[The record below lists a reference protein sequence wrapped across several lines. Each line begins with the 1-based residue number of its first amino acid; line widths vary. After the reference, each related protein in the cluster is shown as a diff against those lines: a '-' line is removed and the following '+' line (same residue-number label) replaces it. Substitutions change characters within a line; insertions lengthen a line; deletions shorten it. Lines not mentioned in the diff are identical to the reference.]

1 MRGTTIRGELDK
13 RLAAVSARTALLA
26 GELERLSR
34 DTGQPSAA
42 LQARTLQLQ
51 MQLVLALAKG
61 RPTERILREF
71 REVVGKCEGLAGF
84 PLESLVE
91 ILTELGELFGGLPA
105 YDELFETV
113 LAVQARRRSEVVA
126 AGMLLVRGEQQ
137 LRADRPYNAIRTLGL
152 SLRRFYKHESRAD
165 AVHALYSCGCA
176 YERVGLLW
184 AARGT
189 LLSAA
194 SLAAGEWWKY
204 GDVTIS
210 QAACYRRI
218 KWLELQLGRIPQAL
232 SWHEVDMVVRAILI
246 EKGAMRNNPSKEDV
260 AFDAVFGLLLLKT
273 DHWELKRLSSLPDVL
288 DRLGLFSASV
298 ALTYALGYEDE
309 LREIFFREVGAKED
323 MHAFF
328 VKWRDQPA
336 SKDLPERPSLYEGKK
351 VTLKSRVLGCDV
363 TVESDN
369 LSPCVELSES
379 LLAALES
386 LLSTGTVEHVA
397 AREPVLTIDVRRSDF
412 AKQPFEFELRD
423 DTGRPHVNITCAGF
437 DPHILSTE
445 VQTDVRERLTD
456 LLTNIFARIV
466 VTHDFHQ
473 VLERLFRDE
482 LALDRSVNFAGS
494 FITVANVLG
503 REPKSRV
510 SSWSDPEAREYPNA
524 RTEAWDAHVPRAAE
538 RTQSNAKP
546 LTPGK
551 DNPPDDLFDR
561 SNVRQSEIQTVSLIR
576 ETLWNKAKWSA
587 TVFGTAADEASPP
600 ILALAFK
607 DAQGAKQIFHF
618 WRGELGEVD
627 AEERL
632 RIAIIRGISRT
643 HPYWYKVLVG
653 SNHDLEL
660 SRQGVRYA
668 AFVSRINKMQP
679 DSGDNLERFLRSYER
694 FKGYFLMPGAL
705 RAAEP
710 EILYGSALFKR
721 ELHVRQAWE
730 IGRNDPDGVAIHPD
744 DGPLIPDGQENA
756 PVLALL
762 KWKQE
767 RSKA

>member
-1 MRGTTIRGELDK
+1 MRLTKAAYRTPCRESSKSWLDPTRTLYQYGCVRLIPRMIAILSRSSASTSPSSPRQKCKICLAPWASLNASARIGGEASS
-13 RLAAVSARTALLA
+13 AAVPNTVADHFALFQ
-26 GELERLSR
+26 RVSR
-34 DTGQPSAA
+34 ISETVWV
-42 LQARTLQLQ
+42 LLCLTLLRSNRSSGG
-51 MQLVLALAKG
+51 LALDW
-61 RPTERILREF
+61 
-71 REVVGKCEGLAGF
+71 V
-84 PLESLVE
+84 
-91 ILTELGELFGGLPA
+91 
-105 YDELFETV
+105 
-113 LAVQARRRSEVVA
+113 RS
-126 AGMLLVRGEQQ
+126 
-137 LRADRPYNAIRTLGL
+137 
-152 SLRRFYKHESRAD
+152 
-165 AVHALYSCGCA
+165 
-176 YERVGLLW
+176 

-189 LLSAA
+189 CASHASVLAFGYSRASGSDQLETRLLGSRPSTFATVIKLPAKLTDRSSASSSRN
-194 SLAAGEWWKY
+194 SLSRTWWKSC
-204 GDVTIS
+204 VTTIL
-210 QAACYRRI
+210 AKMLVRR
-218 KWLELQLGRIPQAL
+218 
-232 SWHEVDMVVRAILI
+232 
-246 EKGAMRNNPSKEDV
+246 
-260 AFDAVFGLLLLKT
+260 
-273 DHWELKRLSSLPDVL
+273 
-288 DRLGLFSASV
+288 SV
-298 ALTYALGYEDE
+298 
-309 LREIFFREVGAKED
+309 
-323 MHAFF
+323 
-328 VKWRDQPA
+328 
-336 SKDLPERPSLYEGKK
+336 
-351 VTLKSRVLGCDV
+351 
-363 TVESDN
+363 N
-369 LSPCVELSES
+369 LSLTSVCTSVDRMWGSNPAQVMLTWG
-379 LLAALES
+379 L
-386 LLSTGTVEHVA
+386 
-397 AREPVLTIDVRRSDF
+397 PVSSRNSNSDF